1 MKINELRKLTNE
13 DLNKKITESK
23 KELLDLRIKQ
33 STGSLEKPSKIH
45 ELRKDV
51 ARMKTILR
59 ERELSEGGENY
70 WQKLKE
76 LNLQVR
82 LYLLSAI
89 KLLLF

>member
-45 ELRKDV
+45 ELRRDV

-59 ERELSEGGENY
+59 ERELSEGGEN
-70 WQKLKE
+70 
-76 LNLQVR
+76 
-82 LYLLSAI
+82 
-89 KLLLF
+89 

>member
-59 ERELSEGGENY
+59 ERELSEGGKN
-70 WQKLKE
+70 
-76 LNLQVR
+76 
-82 LYLLSAI
+82 
-89 KLLLF
+89 